1 MKKLI
6 VVAATVLCGFMAQA
20 SYVAWTLTNVKDST
34 GAALADG
41 AVYVFF
47 VAGNS
52 AADTS
57 SWAGLEGKGKTAFT
71 TALADANFN
80 YTKSGD
86 LKSTVAAGTLSYNA
100 QTATAGVPEL
110 STVGLSG
117 STKYSAYAVI
127 FDTTDVTDTS
137 HYYVTAATAASS
149 TMADGASTTKSYM
162 LTATSSATAANWKSV
177 GASSTDVPEP
187 TSGLLMLLG
196 MAGLALRR
204 KRA

>member
-6 VVAATVLCGFMAQA
+6 IVAATVLCGAMAQA
-20 SYVAWTLTNVKDST
+20 SYVSWTLTGVKGPD
-34 GAALADG
+34 GNALSSGSA
-41 AVYVFF
+41 YVFF

-57 SWAGLEGKGKTAFT
+57 SWAGLAEKGATAFT
-71 TALADANFN
+71 TPLAGANFD
-80 YTKSGD
+80 YKKSD
-86 LKSTVAAGTLSYNA
+86 LTSDAGVFSYNA
-100 QTATAGVPEL
+100 TTAGAAKEL
-110 STVGLSG
+110 STVGLTG

-127 FDTTDVTDTS
+127 FDTETITDSS
-137 HYYVTAATAASS
+137 HYYVTAATAAS
-149 TMADGASTTKSYM
+149 TTFAPAASTTKNYI
-162 LTATSSATAANWKSV
+162 LTATSSGTAANWKSV
-177 GASSTDVPEP
+177 GPVPEP

>member
-6 VVAATVLCGFMAQA
+6 IVAATVLCGAMAQA
-20 SYVAWTLTNVKDST
+20 SYVAWTLTGVKGPD
-34 GAALADG
+34 GNALSSGSA
-41 AVYVFF
+41 YVFF

-57 SWAGLEGKGKTAFT
+57 SWAGLAEKGATAFT
-71 TALADANFN
+71 TPLAGANFD
-80 YTKSGD
+80 YTKSSITAD
-86 LKSTVAAGTLSYNA
+86 AGTLSYNK
-100 QTATAGVPEL
+100 TTAGAAPEL

-127 FDTTDVTDTS
+127 FDTETITDAS
-137 HYYVTAATAASS
+137 HYYVTAASAAS
-149 TMADGASTTKSYM
+149 TTYADGASTTKIYTLNAS
-162 LTATSSATAANWKSV
+162 SSATAANWKSV
-177 GASSTDVPEP
+177 GPVPEP